1 MNTTKLILPVFLA
14 LSLCFH
20 LPALEVPPLTGPVQ
34 DTAGLLSQSEKQDLE
49 EYLLALDRQTGVQ
62 IAVLTIP
69 SLEGE
74 SLEDFSMKT
83 AETWK
88 LGQAEEDNGA
98 LLLVALAER
107 AIRIET
113 GYGLEGTLTDAK
125 SGLIIRQVIA
135 PRFRAERYGQGI
147 IEAVRN
153 MAGIATGNE
162 EIVSEKVR
170 NPDEENSGGN
180 MAGLIFFILFFLLM
194 RGGLGKRGGL
204 LGALFL
210 GSMLGG
216 RRGGSSGFG
225 GGGFSGG
232 GFGGG
237 GFSGGGG
244 GFGGGGASGG
254 W

>member
-1 MNTTKLILPVFLA
+1 MNKRNLILPVVLVFTLLVP
-14 LSLCFH
+14 LS
-20 LPALEVPPLTGPVQ
+20 ALEVPPLASPVV
-34 DTAGLLSQSEKQDLE
+34 DTAGILSASEKQELE
-49 EYLLALDRQTGVQ
+49 DYLLALDHQTGVQ

-74 SLEDFSMKT
+74 SLESFSMKT

-88 LGQAEEDNGA
+88 LGQQGEDNGA
-98 LLLVALAER
+98 LLLVALEER

-125 SGLIIRQVIA
+125 SGLIIRQVIV
-135 PRFRAERYGQGI
+135 PLFRADRYGQGI

-153 MAGIATGNE
+153 MAGIVTGNE
-162 EIVSEKVR
+162 EILSEKVR
-170 NPDEENSGGN
+170 NPDEDKPGGN
-180 MAGLIFFILFFLLM
+180 FAGLIFFILFFLLM
-194 RGGLGKRGGL
+194 RGGLGRRGGL

-225 GGGFSGG
+225 GS

>member
-1 MNTTKLILPVFLA
+1 MNSKLLSALLFLTFIFLLP
-14 LSLCFH
+14 
-20 LPALEVPPLTGPVQ
+20 LPALEVPPLTGPVE
-34 DTAGLLSQSEKQDLE
+34 DKAAILSPEEKQELE
-49 EYLLALDRQTGVQ
+49 QFLLALDRQTGVQ

-74 SLEDFSMKT
+74 SLEAFSMET

-88 LGQAEEDNGA
+88 LGQEGEDNGI

-107 AIRIET
+107 AIRIEV
-113 GYGLEGTLTDAK
+113 GYGLESTLTDAK
-125 SGLIIRQVIA
+125 SGLIIRSVMA
-135 PRFRAERYGQGI
+135 PRFREGRYGQGI

-162 EIVSEKVR
+162 EILSEQVR
-170 NPDEENSGGN
+170 NPDTRDNDDTF
-180 MAGLIFFILFFLLM
+180 AGLIFFIIFTLIMLSGF
-194 RGGLGKRGGL
+194 GKRGGL
-204 LGALFL
+204 IRLLFL
-210 GSMLGG
+210 GSLLGGG
-216 RRGGSSGFG
+216 RRGGGFG
-225 GGGFSGG
+225 GGGFS
-232 GFGGG
+232 GG

>member
-1 MNTTKLILPVFLA
+1 MSKSNLILSVFLICTLLVP
-14 LSLCFH
+14 LS
-20 LPALEVPPLTGPVQ
+20 ALEVPPLSSPVV
-34 DTAGLLSQSEKQDLE
+34 DTAGMLTASEKQELE
-49 EYLLALDRQTGVQ
+49 DYLLALDHQTGVQ

-69 SLEGE
+69 SLQGE
-74 SLEDFSMKT
+74 SLEAFSMKT

-88 LGQAEEDNGA
+88 LGQQGEDNGA
-98 LLLVALAER
+98 LLLVALEER
-107 AIRIET
+107 AIRIEA
-113 GYGLEGTLTDAK
+113 GYGLESTLTDAK
-125 SGLIIRQVIA
+125 SGLIIRQVLA
-135 PRFRAERYGQGI
+135 PLFRAERYGQGI

-162 EIVSEKVR
+162 EILSEKVR
-170 NPDEENSGGN
+170 NSDEDKPGGN
-180 MAGLIFFILFFLLM
+180 FAGLIFFILFFLLM
-194 RGGLGKRGGL
+194 RGGLGRRGGL

-225 GGGFSGG
+225 GG
-232 GFGGG
+232 FGGG

>member
-1 MNTTKLILPVFLA
+1 MNNRKRILTVFLA
-14 LSLCFH
+14 FTFFFSLS
-20 LPALEVPPLTGPVQ
+20 ALEVPPLTSPVA
-34 DTAGLLSQSEKQDLE
+34 DTAGILSPSEKQELE
-49 EYLLALDRQTGVQ
+49 DYLRALDRQTGVQ
-62 IAVLTIP
+62 MAVLTIP

-74 SLEDFSMKT
+74 SLEAFSMKT

-88 LGQAEEDNGA
+88 LGQEGEDNGA
-98 LLLVALAER
+98 ILLVALAER

-135 PRFRAERYGQGI
+135 PHFRAERYGQGI
-147 IEAVRN
+147 LEAVRN

-170 NPDEENSGGN
+170 NPDEDTPGGN
-180 MAGLIFFILFFLLM
+180 YAGLIFFILFFLLM
-194 RGGLGKRGGL
+194 RGGLGRRGGL

-232 GFGGG
+232 GF
-237 GFSGGGG
+237 SGGGG

>member
-1 MNTTKLILPVFLA
+1 MISKMFLPLIFLA
-14 LSLCFH
+14 FSFLLP
-20 LPALEVPPLTGPVQ
+20 LPALEVPPLTGPVE
-34 DTAGLLSQSEKQDLE
+34 DKASILSREEKQELE
-49 EYLLALDRQTGVQ
+49 QFLLALDRQTGVQ

-74 SLEDFSMKT
+74 SLEAFSIKT
-83 AETWK
+83 AETWA
-88 LGQAEEDNGA
+88 LGQEGEDNGV

-107 AIRIET
+107 AIRIEV
-113 GYGLEGTLTDAK
+113 GYGLESELTDAK
-125 SGLIIRQVIA
+125 SGLIIRSVMA
-135 PRFRAERYGQGI
+135 PRFREERYGQGI

-162 EIVSEKVR
+162 EILSEQVR
-170 NPDEENSGGN
+170 NPDTDDNDDTF
-180 MAGLIFFILFFLLM
+180 AGLAFFIIFALIMLSGF
-194 RGGLGKRGGL
+194 GKRGGL
-204 LGALFL
+204 LRLLFL
-210 GSMLGG
+210 GSLLGSG
-216 RRGGSSGFG
+216 RRGGGFS
-225 GGGFSGG
+225 GGGFGGG